1 MILKSPMNALH
12 NVTNPYQGPGETC
25 PMFVQRLLL
34 RSQTLATVLYEKYGY
49 IHVQQVVICFNPVTT
64 ALLEWA
70 DEIICVEQEVDVQ
83 LMNDIRLLVNQGLW
97 VEEDIDEIRR
107 KTITLDIPDIYET
120 YEPTLQRIIIE
131 QYGKQLMKNNFN
143 INLENIQ
150 SLHRLQLLQLHFF
163 W

>member
-12 NVTNPYQGPGETC
+12 NVTNPYQGPEKRVLC
-25 PMFVQRLLL
+25 LCSASLL

-49 IHVQQVVICFNPVTT
+49 NTRSAGVSDYALIPVST

-70 DEIICVEQEVDVQ
+70 DEIICVEHEVDVQ

-107 KTITLDIPDIYET
+107 KTITLNIPDIYERMS
-120 YEPTLQRIIIE
+120 PTLQRSITE
-131 QYGKQLMKNNFN
+131 QYEEA
-143 INLENIQ
+143 INEN
-150 SLHRLQLLQLHFF
+150 
-163 W
+163 

>member
-12 NVTNPYQGPGETC
+12 NVTNPYQGPEKRVLC
-25 PMFVQRLLL
+25 LCSASLL

-49 IHVQQVVICFNPVTT
+49 NTRSAGVSDYALIPVST

-70 DEIICVEQEVDVQ
+70 DEIICVEHEVDVQ

-107 KTITLDIPDIYET
+107 KTITLNIPDIYERMNT
-120 YEPTLQRIIIE
+120 TLQRIIIE
-131 QYGKQLMKNNFN
+131 QYEEA
-143 INLENIQ
+143 INEN
-150 SLHRLQLLQLHFF
+150 
-163 W
+163 

>member
-1 MILKSPMNALH
+1 MNAMH
-12 NVTNPYQGPGETC
+12 NVTNPYQGPEKRVLC
-25 PMFVQRLLL
+25 LCSASLL

-49 IHVQQVVICFNPVTT
+49 NTRSAGVSDYALIPVST

-107 KTITLDIPDIYET
+107 KTIALNIPDIYERMN
-120 YEPTLQRIIIE
+120 PTLQQIIIE
-131 QYGKQLMKNNFN
+131 QYEEA
-143 INLENIQ
+143 INEN
-150 SLHRLQLLQLHFF
+150 
-163 W
+163 

>member
-12 NVTNPYQGPGETC
+12 NVTNPYQGKEKRVLC
-25 PMFVQRLLL
+25 LCSASLL
-34 RSQTLATVLYEKYGY
+34 RSQTLATVLYEKYQSNTRSAGVSDY
-49 IHVQQVVICFNPVTT
+49 ALIPVST

-107 KTITLDIPDIYET
+107 KTITLNIPDIYERMN
-120 YEPTLQRIIIE
+120 PTLQRIIIE
-131 QYGKQLMKNNFN
+131 QYEEA
-143 INLENIQ
+143 INEK
-150 SLHRLQLLQLHFF
+150 
-163 W
+163 

>member
-12 NVTNPYQGPGETC
+12 NVTNPYQGKEKRVLC
-25 PMFVQRLLL
+25 LCSASLL
-34 RSQTLATVLYEKYGY
+34 RSQTLATVLYEKYQYNTRSAGVSDY
-49 IHVQQVVICFNPVTT
+49 ALIPVST

-107 KTITLDIPDIYET
+107 KTITLNIPDIYERMN
-120 YEPTLQRIIIE
+120 PTLQRIIIE
-131 QYGKQLMKNNFN
+131 QYEEA
-143 INLENIQ
+143 INEK
-150 SLHRLQLLQLHFF
+150 
-163 W
+163 

>member
-1 MILKSPMNALH
+1 MIIKSPMNALH
-12 NVTNPYQGPGETC
+12 NVTNPHQGPEKRVLC
-25 PMFVQRLLL
+25 LCSASLL

-49 IHVQQVVICFNPVTT
+49 NTRSAGVSDYALIPVST

-107 KTITLDIPDIYET
+107 KTITLNIPDIYERMN
-120 YEPTLQRIIIE
+120 PTLQRIIIE
-131 QYGKQLMKNNFN
+131 QYEGA
-143 INLENIQ
+143 INEN
-150 SLHRLQLLQLHFF
+150 
-163 W
+163 